1 MSVPRTMP
9 DIQKHIRVSKK
20 IDIDDLDWELAA
32 EVGLTANEIATL
44 TYFAD
49 IEGQTVFYLRELLN
63 TKPARDPDTL
73 AFLTMWNYEE
83 YFHSHAIARLLDACG
98 APLGRDRVAEVRTS
112 ATFAARL
119 EELVQT
125 MISRIFPRTFV
136 ALWMAWGASQ
146 ELLTLRGYE
155 HLSRR
160 TANPVLRSLC
170 DRIAKQERRHFA
182 YYFCGARERLEQSR
196 FSQRFVRL
204 LFDKFWTPVGGGVK
218 SEAQIAG
225 MIGNLF
231 TGDDLMATMSNVDA
245 KLGQL
250 PGMEGFDVARSY
262 ARRIAGR
269 KPELLL
275 ESGTATAQI

>member
-1 MSVPRTMP
+1 MP
-9 DIQKHIRVSKK
+9 DIHRHIRVSKK
-20 IDIDDLDWELAA
+20 IEFADLDWGLAA
-32 EVGLTANEIATL
+32 DIGLTPNEINTL

-83 YFHSHAIARLLDACG
+83 YFHSYAIAKLLDVCG
-98 APLGRDRVAEVRTS
+98 APLGGDRVAEVRTS
-112 ATFAARL
+112 ATFAAKA
-119 EELVQT
+119 EEFVQT
-125 MISRIFPRTFV
+125 MISKVFPKTFV

-155 HLSRR
+155 HLSKR
-160 TANPVLRSLC
+160 TANPVLRALC

-182 YYFCGARERLEQSR
+182 YYFNGARERLEQSR
-196 FSQRFVRL
+196 FSQRFVRF

-218 SEAQIAG
+218 SEDQIAE
-225 MIGNLF
+225 MICNLF
-231 TGDDLMATMSNVDA
+231 TGDDLLATMANVDA

-250 PGMEGFDVARSY
+250 PGMHGFDVATSY
-262 ARRIAGR
+262 ANRIAGR

-275 ESGTATAQI
+275 EAGTAAA